1 MRALLIHAG
10 HNTTKPDATGA
21 FIPEARNYAK
31 WLTAQGWDVTLRAFD
46 NRAEKPARRREVEG
60 YIVNGD
66 GPWDHIAFFGHGL
79 KTSIQSGHTV
89 DHVPALV
96 DLLRD
101 TCSPR
106 LIVTLYACDAARDGD
121 RDKRDDVNDSV
132 GGDGGFADVLRDA
145 LYARGMTG
153 HVDAH
158 AKPGHATKNPH
169 VRRFDID
176 EHTAGDGWLVS
187 PVPPK
192 DATKAER
199 DAVRAKWRAWIRAL
213 KGDMRWRF
221 PWLTPAEIDRAL

>member
-1 MRALLIHAG
+1 MRALIIHAG

-21 FIPEARNYAK
+21 FIPEAKAYAK
-31 WLTAQGWDVTLRAFD
+31 WLASQGWTVECHPFD

-60 YIVNGD
+60 YIDNGA
-66 GPWDHIAFFGHGL
+66 GLWDHIAFFGHGL

-89 DHVPALV
+89 DHVETLAALLSFHCAPHV
-96 DLLRD
+96 R
-101 TCSPR
+101 
-106 LIVTLYACDAARDGD
+106 ITLYACDAARDGD

-169 VRRFDID
+169 IRRFDID
-176 EHTAGDGWLVS
+176 EHTAGDGWLVAPGS
-187 PVPPK
+187 P
-192 DATKAER
+192 
-199 DAVRAKWRAWIRAL
+199 KWRAWIRSL
-213 KGDMRWRF
+213 KGDMRFRF
-221 PWLTPAEIDRAL
+221 PWLTPAEIDAAL